1 MNEKFHEL
9 LNITNKYINKS
20 SNPNIGVAIID
31 TGVFPHQDI
40 SNNIIDFYDC
50 INNRITPYDNNG
62 HGTHVSGIVAGT
74 GKGNKEGIRGINPN
88 AKIIGIKALNQKG
101 SGKVEYVLKGL
112 RYVIKNK
119 EKFNIRI
126 VNISIGGS
134 DDYLDAENIAL
145 INGVEEVWKSG
156 IVVVC
161 AAGNNGPDKRTI
173 TAPGV
178 SRKII
183 TVGCLDDILINRES
197 NAYNKKNKYSYSG
210 RGPTCYCIIKPDIVC
225 TGNLIPSLAN
235 NYTGYTKKSGTSMAT
250 PIVSAAI
257 SLLLEKK
264 RTLYQR
270 T

>member
-62 HGTHVSGIVAGT
+62 HGTHVAGIVAGT

-88 AKIIGIKALNQKG
+88 
-101 SGKVEYVLKGL
+101 
-112 RYVIKNK
+112 
-119 EKFNIRI
+119 
-126 VNISIGGS
+126 
-134 DDYLDAENIAL
+134 AENIAL

-178 SRKII
+178 SKKII
-183 TVGCLDDILINRES
+183 TVGCLDDILADNKNS
-197 NAYNKKNKYSYSG
+197 TCNKKNKHSYTG
-210 RGPTCYCIIKPDIVC
+210 RSPTCHCIIKPDIVC
-225 TGNLIPSLAN
+225 TGNQIPSLAN
-235 NYTGYTKKSGTSMAT
+235 NYACYTKKSGTSMAT
-250 PIVSAAI
+250 PIVSATI
-257 SLLLEKK
+257 LLLLEKSL
-264 RTLYQR
+264 TLSQR